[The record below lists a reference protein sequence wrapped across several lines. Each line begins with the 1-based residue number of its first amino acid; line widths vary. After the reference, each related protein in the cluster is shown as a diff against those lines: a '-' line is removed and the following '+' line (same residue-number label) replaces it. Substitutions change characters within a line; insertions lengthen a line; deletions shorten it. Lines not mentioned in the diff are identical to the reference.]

1 MTALS
6 KPINNTATGAALW
19 LTSSVMT
26 GKNGASSSCALAIR
40 MSVLFQKIISKGT
53 SGSLKGKAEQLELNS
68 LVLLCF
74 RQARLIMRQKRRKP
88 QPETTV
94 HKDMAREEF
103 ARQIAP
109 CVGRHLRDALE
120 HAKQLQRERSGDE

>member
-1 MTALS
+1 MADQ
-6 KPINNTATGAALW
+6 
-19 LTSSVMT
+19 
-26 GKNGASSSCALAIR
+26 R
-40 MSVLFQKIISKGT
+40 
-53 SGSLKGKAEQLELNS
+53 ELIS
-68 LVLLCF
+68 LVQLCF
-74 RQARLIMRQKRRKP
+74 PQARSIMRQKRRKP

-109 CVGRHLRDALE
+109 GVGRHLRDALE